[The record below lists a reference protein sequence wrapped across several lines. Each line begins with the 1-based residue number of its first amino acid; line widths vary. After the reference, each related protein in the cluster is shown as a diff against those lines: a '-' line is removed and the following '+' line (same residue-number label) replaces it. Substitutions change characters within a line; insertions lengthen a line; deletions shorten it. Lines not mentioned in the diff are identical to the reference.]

1 MVEDIGEKKDQQIT
15 DLRDK
20 NENLIKELS
29 DLKTNS
35 ITEMATLSQK
45 IQKLEDEKDD
55 LQEKFFSADAKAESL
70 KSDMKAK
77 QCSIDQLKQNLQS
90 SQKNLDERTSEIL
103 QLKNEIQILKDSSKD
118 SLSSEQTKALSM
130 QATIDTLQVKIYS
143 TGNYVKSQ
151 FSRLMW
157 WHWIASG
164 FVFLTGTLVGL
175 GE

>member
-90 SQKNLDERTSEIL
+90 SQKNLDEQTSEIL

-130 QATIDTLQVKIYS
+130 QATIDTLQVKIWVCS
-143 TGNYVKSQ
+143 VGNFAKP
-151 FSRLMW
+151 
-157 WHWIASG
+157 
-164 FVFLTGTLVGL
+164 
-175 GE
+175 